1 MNLAES
7 IQQRFPQHVIGIQ
20 AYRRQQTVV
29 LKREG
34 LLEVARYLRD
44 DPAAACDFLMDL
56 TCVDY
61 LKFGR
66 AQGSRPT
73 LSTPSPL
80 PYYMT
85 AKSSA
90 ERWERRVADDDYRFD
105 VVYHFYSSALNHTL
119 RLRVPLTAAEPA
131 VDSLTGLWKSANWM
145 EREAW
150 DMFGVVFTGHPDPRR
165 LLLYKEFQGHPLRK
179 DYPIRCRHPLI
190 GPGAVR

>member
-1 MNLAES
+1 MSLTES
-7 IQQRFPQHVIGIQ
+7 IQQRFPQHVIGERT
-20 AYRRQQTVV
+20 YRGQSTVV

-34 LLEVARYLRD
+34 LPDVARFLRD

-66 AQGSRPT
+66 TQGSLPT
-73 LSTPSPL
+73 LATPSPL

-85 AKSSA
+85 SKQHAQ
-90 ERWERRVADDDYRFD
+90 RWERLVSDDEYRFD
-105 VVYHFYSSALNHTL
+105 VVYHFYSSTRNHRL
-119 RLRVPLTAAEPA
+119 RLRVPLTAADPTVA
-131 VDSLTGLWKSANWM
+131 SLTGLWKSANWF

-150 DMFGVVFTGHPDPRR
+150 DMFGVTFMGHPDPRR

-179 DYPIRCRHPLI
+179 DYPIRRRHPLI